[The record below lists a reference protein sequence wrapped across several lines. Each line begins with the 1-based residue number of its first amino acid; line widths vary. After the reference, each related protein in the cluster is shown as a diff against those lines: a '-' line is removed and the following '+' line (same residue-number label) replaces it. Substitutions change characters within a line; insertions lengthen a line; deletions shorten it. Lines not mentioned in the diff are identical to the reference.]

1 MTTVLTLFPSL
12 PTQAPCSLG
21 ERAQVYMVPTC
32 LPALMSH
39 LELNHLMD
47 KSSLLD
53 GLMESEA
60 GSPWLDE
67 TPILETKS
75 DSWYDP
81 KQRFSSLFWFHF
93 PAILPEPSVSSLQ
106 ASVPSLGNVAHGVTG
121 AHAYSIPCT
130 GLGSRGCPL
139 HARSP
144 PPPTGWLWV
153 PVQTLATAISPSEEQ
168 GVLPTPVPQGWPS
181 LELPSDLLLQRQAK
195 SCALTAG
202 SEQLCVRQAAGQRQQ
217 SWLK

>member
-1 MTTVLTLFPSL
+1 
-12 PTQAPCSLG
+12 
-21 ERAQVYMVPTC
+21 
-32 LPALMSH
+32 MSH
-39 LELNHLMD
+39 WELNHLMD

-67 TPILETKS
+67 TPIQETKS

-81 KQRFSSLFWFHF
+81 KKRFSSPFWFYF

-106 ASVPSLGNVAHGVTG
+106 ASVTSLGNVAHRVTG

-130 GLGSRGCPL
+130 GLGPRGCPL
-139 HARSP
+139 QARSP
-144 PPPTGWLWV
+144 HHPTGWLWV
-153 PVQTLATAISPSEEQ
+153 PSQTLATAISSSEEQ
-168 GVLPTPVPQGWPS
+168 RVLPTPAPQGWPS

-195 SCALTAG
+195 SCALTPG
-202 SEQLCVRQAAGQRQQ
+202 SEQLCMRQAAWQQ
-217 SWLK
+217 QQAWLK